1 MYHFGL
7 LGTRF
12 TGRRPVEVARF
23 RAGAQDT
30 WAGAEEGGLVSLKI
44 FRGDLIAV

>member
-1 MYHFGL
+1 MYRLGF

-12 TGRRPVEVARF
+12 TGRRPLEMARF

-30 WAGAEEGGLVSLKI
+30 WAGAEGRDLVSLKM
-44 FRGDLIAV
+44 FRGDLIGV